1 MTNHK
6 NFFKQFVEFINTADE
21 NLAQQLISPT
31 AKFYVPGQ
39 VEPLIGPAGY
49 LATIWMMREGFPD
62 IQWYLEEII
71 SENDKSAI
79 RFTMTGTHKGT
90 FFGVPPT
97 GNSIK
102 IQATNFYRLIN
113 NQIIEEYGQPDLLAL
128 LQQIGAVP
136 TIKK

>member
-6 NFFKQFVEFINTADE
+6 NFFKQFVQFINTADE

-62 IQWYLEEII
+62 IQWNLEEII

-79 RFTMTGTHKGT
+79 RFTMTGTHEGT

-102 IQATNFYRLIN
+102 IQATNFYRLAD
-113 NQIIEEYGQPDLLAL
+113 NQITEEYGQPDLFAL

-136 TIKK
+136 TN

>member
-21 NLAQQLISPT
+21 NLAQQLISPI

-39 VEPLIGPAGY
+39 TEPLTGPSGY
-49 LATIWMMREGFPD
+49 LKTIWMMREGFPD
-62 IQWYLEEII
+62 IQWHLEEII

-102 IQATNFYRLIN
+102 VQATNFYRLTD
-113 NQIIEEYGQPDLLAL
+113 NQITEEYGQPDLLAL

-136 TIKK
+136 TN

>member
-21 NLAQQLISPT
+21 NLAQQLINPT
-31 AKFYVPGQ
+31 AKFYAPSQ

-49 LATIWMMREGFPD
+49 LKTILMMREGFPD
-62 IQWYLEEII
+62 IQWHLEEII

-90 FFGVPPT
+90 FLGFLQLERALKYKLLIFIVLL
-97 GNSIK
+97 I
-102 IQATNFYRLIN
+102 IRLQKNMDNLI
-113 NQIIEEYGQPDLLAL
+113 Y
-128 LQQIGAVP
+128 
-136 TIKK
+136 

>member
-39 VEPLIGPAGY
+39 TEPLTGPSGY
-49 LATIWMMREGFPD
+49 LKTIWMMREGFPD
-62 IQWYLEEII
+62 IQWHLEEII

-102 IQATNFYRLIN
+102 VQATNFYRLTD
-113 NQIIEEYGQPDLLAL
+113 NQITEEYGQPDLLAL

-136 TIKK
+136 TN

>member
-1 MTNHK
+1 
-6 NFFKQFVEFINTADE
+6 
-21 NLAQQLISPT
+21 
-31 AKFYVPGQ
+31 
-39 VEPLIGPAGY
+39 
-49 LATIWMMREGFPD
+49 MRDGFPD
-62 IQWYLEEII
+62 IQWHLEEII

-102 IQATNFYRLIN
+102 VQATNFYRLTD
-113 NQIIEEYGQPDLLAL
+113 NQITEEYGQPDLLAL

-136 TIKK
+136 TN

>member
-79 RFTMTGTHKGT
+79 RFTMIGTHNRT

-102 IQATNFYRLIN
+102 VQATNFYRLTD
-113 NQIIEEYGQPDLLAL
+113 NQITEEYGQPDLLAL

-136 TIKK
+136 TN

>member
-6 NFFKQFVEFINTADE
+6 NFFEQFVKFINTADE
-21 NLAQQLISPT
+21 NLAQQLISPI

-39 VEPLIGPAGY
+39 IEPLIGPTGY

-62 IQWYLEEII
+62 IQWHLEEII

-90 FFGVPPT
+90 FFGVPAT

-102 IQATNFYRLIN
+102 VQATNFYRLTD
-113 NQIIEEYGQPDLLAL
+113 NQITEEYGQPDLLAL